1 MYTISSP
8 EEMIQYGIALAKE
21 HKILLLEWE
30 LGAGKTL
37 LAKGFTPGLGLN
49 EQQVQSPTYTYLNIY
64 GSKLLHID
72 MYRIKAYHEL
82 VEKGIID
89 QINEFDYIIIERP
102 KFIDQL
108 PLDNPTEI
116 TITKTSENE
125 REITI
130 QP

>member
-1 MYTISSP
+1 
-8 EEMIQYGIALAKE
+8 
-21 HKILLLEWE
+21 
-30 LGAGKTL
+30 
-37 LAKGFTPGLGLN
+37 LAKGFTQGLGLN

-72 MYRIKAYHEL
+72 MYRIKTYHEL

-108 PLDNPTEI
+108 PLDNPTHLHI
-116 TITKTSENE
+116 HKTSETE
-125 REITI
+125 RMIEIK
-130 QP
+130 Q